1 MNRNVPDIILLHEV
15 AGHRSVMLSIENN
28 GASLQGLDRGADKK
42 GLQVTAH
49 GGSRLDAR
57 VVTVASYLNVNSTG
71 DVGAEGVVML
81 DGEAVARHCFEL
93 YHLAA
98 PHAPVRPVSL
108 AAFPRASL
116 AAAKEGAACACRGLR
131 MQAQAPFVH
140 VIR

>member
-28 GASLQGLDRGADKK
+28 GASLQGLDPGADKK
-42 GLQVTAH
+42 GLEVTAH
-49 GGSRLDAR
+49 GASRLDAR
-57 VVTVASYLNVNSTG
+57 VVTVASYLNVNSTR

-81 DGEAVARHCFEL
+81 DGEAVARYCFEL

>member
-28 GASLQGLDRGADKK
+28 GASLQGLDPGADKK
-42 GLQVTAH
+42 GLEVTAH
-49 GGSRLDAR
+49 GASRLDAR
-57 VVTVASYLNVNSTG
+57 VVTVASYLNVNSTR

-81 DGEAVARHCFEL
+81 DGEAVAQHCFEL
-93 YHLAA
+93 YHLSA

-116 AAAKEGAACACRGLR
+116 AAAKEVAACVCRGLR

>member
-28 GASLQGLDRGADKK
+28 GASLQGLDPGADKK
-42 GLQVTAH
+42 GLEVTAH
-49 GGSRLDAR
+49 GASRLDAC
-57 VVTVASYLNVNSTG
+57 VVTVASYLNVNSTR

>member
-28 GASLQGLDRGADKK
+28 GASLQGLDPGADKK
-42 GLQVTAH
+42 GLEVTAH
-49 GGSRLDAR
+49 GASRLDAR

>member
-28 GASLQGLDRGADKK
+28 GASLQGLDPGADKK
-42 GLQVTAH
+42 GLEVTAH
-49 GGSRLDAR
+49 GASRLDAR
-57 VVTVASYLNVNSTG
+57 VVTVASYLNVNSTR

>member
-28 GASLQGLDRGADKK
+28 GASLQGLDPGADKK
-42 GLQVTAH
+42 GLEVTAH
-49 GGSRLDAR
+49 GASRLDAR
-57 VVTVASYLNVNSTG
+57 VVTVASYLNVNSTR

-116 AAAKEGAACACRGLR
+116 AAAKEVAACVCRGLR

>member
-57 VVTVASYLNVNSTG
+57 VVTVASYLNVNSTR